1 MTMVINQ
8 EKCTG
13 CGACVEACPNG
24 AISLDG
30 GVAVIDQAECSSCQV
45 CADVCPEGALQF
57 SKETVPA
64 TLQKIDT
71 GEIIQ
76 PVTTIASLQKP
87 SNWSAIALSLV
98 GRYVL
103 PRLVDILASFLEQRL
118 GSAAPERLSASV
130 SFVDHRPY
138 RQRRRYH
145 GRSSKN

>member
-1 MTMVINQ
+1 MVINQ

-87 SNWSAIALSLV
+87 ANWSAIALSLV

-103 PRLVDILASFLEQRL
+103 HRVVDILASFLEQR
-118 GSAAPERLSASV
+118 
-130 SFVDHRPY
+130 
-138 RQRRRYH
+138 
-145 GRSSKN
+145 